1 MTEREYY
8 EELLVVVYDTFKYK
22 IPRFVRMTWIYV
34 PMHCISI
41 LLFNVIFSKFIH
53 RFGGL
58 VCIVSSIILE
68 GVLKRGESL
77 WNNIVILAFVVSH
90 IYVKKLF

>member
-1 MTEREYY
+1 MMTEREYY

-41 LLFNVIFSKFIH
+41 LLFNVVFFQIH
-53 RFGGL
+53 
-58 VCIVSSIILE
+58 S
-68 GVLKRGESL
+68 
-77 WNNIVILAFVVSH
+77 
-90 IYVKKLF
+90 